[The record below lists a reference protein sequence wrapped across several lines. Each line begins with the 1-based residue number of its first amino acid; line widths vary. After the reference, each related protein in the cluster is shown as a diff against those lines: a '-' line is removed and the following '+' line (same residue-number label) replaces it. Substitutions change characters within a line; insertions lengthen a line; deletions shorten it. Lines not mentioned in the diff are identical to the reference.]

1 MRATRE
7 GDFKL
12 YIDALTKIFPWFFAL
27 DHTNYARLIPVHLR
41 VMVTLKDIYPKVFEE
56 FLKGTFVV
64 MKTAQRFSTIDQGH
78 EQSNAAMKH
87 DGGAVGLTENL
98 AALRRR
104 MVSGLEMASV
114 IGKLE
119 ASIEKRKKLD
129 PRHHEEAK
137 HAQKAFGRDFFLYL
151 FFYFIFH

>member
-1 MRATRE
+1 MGATRE

-12 YIDALTKIFPWFFAL
+12 YIDGLTKIFPWCFAL
-27 DHTNYARLIPVHLR
+27 DHTNYARWIPVHLR
-41 VMVTLKDIYPKVFEE
+41 DTVTLKDVHPKDFAQ
-56 FLKGTFVV
+56 FLKGNFVV
-64 MKTAQRFSTIDQGH
+64 KKTAHRFSAIHQGL
-78 EQSNAAMKH
+78 EQSNAAMKD

-98 AALRRR
+98 AALRRW
-104 MVSGLEMASV
+104 MVSSLEMATV

-137 HAQKAFGRDFFLYL
+137 HV
-151 FFYFIFH
+151 